1 MQNKESENYFEKPV
15 FKAHKQQRTWQIL
28 FPVIFAGL
36 IVLLIMVWL
45 IAFDGR
51 IHPDINNLAG
61 VSVVLL
67 SLPFFLFAL
76 VKLVLLVGM
85 IYGLAKL
92 KPLIPKA
99 GTKILQAFETARWHI
114 RKGADISVQ
123 PVLSLNQTSEKAKQV
138 VRSFNNKLIKRRN

>member
-1 MQNKESENYFEKPV
+1 MQNKESDNYFEKPAV
-15 FKAHKQQRTWQIL
+15 KVHKQQRTWQIL
-28 FPVIFAGL
+28 FPVLFAGL

-61 VSVVLL
+61 VSVILL
-67 SLPFFLFAL
+67 SLPFFFFAL

-99 GTKILQAFETARWHI
+99 GTKFLQAFETVRWHI